1 MRFNIKPFVFV
12 LLIMTAAGF
21 VFAQR
26 DEVGTVNPQQLQY
39 GVDNADLKEVSVEK
53 FEVEGMWSSFISSD
67 SGIVTSRLFDGGP
80 SGKTAIPEEAG
91 LDIPDTKVLGVR
103 VDYLRRGDTSIFI
116 TPQRPI
122 PVEGITKTVSLWV
135 AGRNYNHTLVL
146 LVKDYFDRYFELE
159 IGKLN
164 FQGWKK
170 LTVAIPPQPDFGRQ
184 GIVQRNLHYANLG
197 GLKIAGLRIDVDPAE
212 AFGTYFVYF
221 DDIRAITDLFSEN
234 SREPD
239 DPSDDW

>member
-1 MRFNIKPFVFV
+1 MITV
-12 LLIMTAAGF
+12 AGF
-21 VFAQR
+21 AFAQT
-26 DEVGTVNPQQLQY
+26 DGVGTANANDLQY
-39 GVDNADLKEVSVEK
+39 GADNAILKEVSVER
-53 FEVEGMWSSFISSD
+53 FEVEGMWSAFISSD
-67 SGIVTSRLFDGGP
+67 TGIITSRLFDGGP
-80 SGKTAIPEEAG
+80 SGKTAIPEEAEAG
-91 LDIPDTKVLGVR
+91 LEIPDTKVFGAR
-103 VDYLRRGDTSIFI
+103 VDYLRRGDTSVFI

-122 PVEGITKTVSLWV
+122 PVEGITKTVTLWV

-159 IGKLN
+159 VGKLN

-184 GIVQRNLHYANLG
+184 GIVQRNLHYASLG
-197 GLKIAGLRIDVDPAE
+197 GLKIAGFRIDVDPEE
-212 AFGTYFVYF
+212 AYGTYFVYL
-221 DDIRAITDLFSEN
+221 DDVRATTDLFAEN

>member
-1 MRFNIKPFVFV
+1 M
-12 LLIMTAAGF
+12 MSAGGF
-21 VFAQR
+21 LFAQT
-26 DEVGTVNPQQLQY
+26 DGVGTADPSRLQY
-39 GVDNADLKEVSVEK
+39 GVDNSDLKEISVEK
-53 FEVEGMWSSFISSD
+53 FEVEGMWAAYISSD
-67 SGIVTSRLFDGGP
+67 SGIITSRLFDGGP
-80 SGKTAIPEEAG
+80 SGKTAIPEEAS
-91 LDIPDTKVLGVR
+91 LNIPDTKVFGAR
-103 VDYLRRGDTSIFI
+103 IDYLRRGDTSIFI

-122 PVEGITKTVSLWV
+122 PVEGITKTVTVWV

-159 IGKLN
+159 VGRLN

-170 LTVAIPPQPDFGRQ
+170 LTVAIPPQPDYGRQ

-197 GLKIAGLRIDVDPAE
+197 GLKIAGFRIDVDPME
-212 AFGTYFVYF
+212 AYGTYFVYL
-221 DDIRAITDLFSEN
+221 DDIRATADLYAET